1 MNRRMQIRWKLITI
15 IVLAALLAFL
25 LLIFKDR
32 SEPEYV
38 GEMVFTEEM
47 QILTNKSAELLKTDP
62 KEVRQEIG
70 EYTKEEDW
78 YEAFDQFLTYH
89 ELDQKICRETIGI
102 IGGEAVVHKPELARA
117 QVLTVEAKV
126 YSCASDEFEQ
136 LSYTNVIAYRM
147 EDTLLAIREKLP
159 DPVVFP
165 EAYLEEADENGIQFF
180 YRGCELYH
188 PCAQKQESEQIVT
201 LGFRGEELVSYEEDG
216 EIISGKTLQVT
227 EQAVTLEEQVEI
239 LFGEVCEGYYQ
250 KEEVRSSN
258 TDEIPIG
265 YAFTDYLIKDGK
277 ICAFLILPKEQMEYI
292 RVAIWQSDYRGL
304 YHKEIILQSSEELT
318 LSYMKNG
325 EKKEEPLPA
334 GKKLVLSQDADYL
347 KEGML
352 KVVNPTN
359 SGKTDLLSVHR
370 NQGVPSY
377 RGNFEIHKTEDG
389 LLLINELLLE
399 EYLYAVVPSEMP
411 STYPAESLKAQAVC
425 ARTYSYGYLE
435 HAGLP
440 ALGAHVDDSVNYQV
454 YNNIMEKKSS
464 TDAVRQ
470 TEGELLLQDGKPIT
484 AYYYSTSCGYGSD
497 DRIWKEE
504 GESAAPYL
512 RSVHIAQDKNQDINK
527 ESQEKLIQMDPLKEN
542 KEQTDA
548 AQIDELQEKNEQ
560 PVVNHQDNQQ
570 DNLQKNSE
578 QKIKETIDN
587 NQNDL
592 TQEEA
597 IREYLTTV
605 HEEDYEKD
613 EPWYRWSY
621 TVKDFDTNLLKKKLQ
636 ERGISFTDFKKV
648 KDMEII
654 RRAAGGSAEILVIT
668 TDQGE
673 IPVEGEYEIR
683 YVLNQGGGV
692 IRQDD
697 SPYALSTIL
706 PSAYFVMD
714 LQMGK
719 KGVTGFSL
727 SGGGFGHGVGMSQ
740 NAAKS
745 MAQSGKTYEE
755 ILAMFYR
762 DCQLAKKY

>member
-1 MNRRMQIRWKLITI
+1 MQIRWKLII
-15 IVLAALLAFL
+15 IFVLAALLAFL
-25 LLIFKDR
+25 LFFYKER

-38 GEMVFTEEM
+38 GEMVFTGDM
-47 QILTNKSAELLKTDP
+47 QILTDKSAELLKTDP
-62 KEVRQEIG
+62 EAVREEIG

-89 ELDQKICRETIGI
+89 ELDRQICKETIGI
-102 IGGEAVVHKPELARA
+102 IGGKDFVHKPELAKG
-117 QVLTVEAKV
+117 QVLTVDGTV
-126 YSCASDEFEQ
+126 YSYVSNGFDQ
-136 LSYTNVIAYRM
+136 LSYRNVVAYRM
-147 EDTLLAIREKLP
+147 GNTLLAIREKLP
-159 DPVVFP
+159 DPVVFS
-165 EAYLEEADENGIQFF
+165 EAYLEEADESGIQFF
-180 YRGCELYH
+180 YRGCGLYH
-188 PCAQKQESEQIVT
+188 PCAQKQGAEQIVT
-201 LGFRGEELVSYEEDG
+201 LAFQGEELVSYEEDG

-227 EQAVTLEEQVEI
+227 EQAVTLEEQGTI
-239 LFGEVCEGYYQ
+239 PFGEVCEGYYQ

-258 TDEIPIG
+258 MDEIPIG

-292 RVAIWQSDYRGL
+292 RVAIQQSDYRGL

-318 LSYMKNG
+318 LSYLENG

-334 GKKLVLSQDADYL
+334 GKKLVLSQDTDYL

-377 RGNFEIHKTEDG
+377 RGNFEIHKTEEG

-470 TEGELLLQDGKPIT
+470 TGGELLLQDGKPIT
-484 AYYYSTSCGYGSD
+484 AYYYSTSCGYGTD

-512 RSVHIAQDKNQDINK
+512 RSVHIAREDSQKNLEQKTNEDTDNRLND
-527 ESQEKLIQMDPLKEN
+527 LIQE
-542 KEQTDA
+542 
-548 AQIDELQEKNEQ
+548 
-560 PVVNHQDNQQ
+560 
-570 DNLQKNSE
+570 
-578 QKIKETIDN
+578 ETLRD
-587 NQNDL
+587 
-592 TQEEA
+592 
-597 IREYLTTV
+597 YLTAV
-605 HEEDYEKD
+605 HEEDYEKE

-621 TVKDFDTNLLKKKLQ
+621 TVKDIDIDLLKKKLQ

-648 KDMEII
+648 KDMEIT
-654 RRAAGGSAEILVIT
+654 RRAAGGSAGALVIT

-673 IPVEGEYEIR
+673 IPVEEEYEIR

-692 IRQDD
+692 IRQDG
-697 SPYALSTIL
+697 SAYELSTIL
-706 PSAYFVMD
+706 PSAYFVID
-714 LQMGK
+714 LQKGK
-719 KGVTGFSL
+719 KGITGFTL

-740 NAAKS
+740 NAAKA
-745 MAQSGKTYEE
+745 MAQSGKTYEQ
-755 ILAMFYR
+755 ILAMFYW

>member
-1 MNRRMQIRWKLITI
+1 MNRHMQIRWKLITI
-15 IVLAALLAFL
+15 LVLAALLAFL
-25 LLIFKDR
+25 LLFYKDR

-38 GEMVFTEEM
+38 GEMVFTGDM
-47 QILTNKSAELLKTDP
+47 QILTDKSAELLKTDP
-62 KEVRQEIG
+62 EEVRQEIG
-70 EYTKEEDW
+70 EYTKEEEW

-102 IGGEAVVHKPELARA
+102 IGGEAVVHKPELAKG
-117 QVLTVEAKV
+117 QVLTVDATV
-126 YSCASDEFEQ
+126 YSCVSEGIEQ
-136 LSYTNVIAYRM
+136 LSYTNVVAYRM
-147 EDTLLAIREKLP
+147 GNTLLAIREKLP
-159 DPVVFP
+159 DPVVFS
-165 EAYLEEADENGIQFF
+165 EAYLEEADESGIQFF

-188 PCAQKQESEQIVT
+188 PCTQKQGSEQIVT
-201 LGFRGEELVSYEEDG
+201 LTFKGSELVSYEEDG

-227 EQAVTLEEQVEI
+227 EQAVTLEEQGTI
-239 LFGEVCEGYYQ
+239 PFGERCEGYYQ

-292 RVAIWQSDYRGL
+292 RVAIQQSDYRGL
-304 YHKEIILQSSEELT
+304 YHKEVILQSSEELI
-318 LSYMKNG
+318 LSYLENG
-325 EKKEEPLPA
+325 ERKEEPLPA
-334 GKKLVLSQDADYL
+334 GEKLILSQDADYL
-347 KEGML
+347 KEGMV

-370 NQGVPSY
+370 NRGVPSY
-377 RGNFEIHKTEDG
+377 RGNFEIHKTEEG

-470 TEGELLLQDGKPIT
+470 TGGELLLQDGKPIT
-484 AYYYSTSCGYGSD
+484 AYYYSTSCGYGTD

-512 RSVHIAQDKNQDINK
+512 RSVHIAQ
-527 ESQEKLIQMDPLKEN
+527 QEN
-542 KEQTDA
+542 NEQTT
-548 AQIDELQEKNEQ
+548 ELQERSEQ
-560 PVVNHQDNQQ
+560 PVANQQDNQQ
-570 DNLQKNSE
+570 DNSQKNSE

-592 TQEEA
+592 TQEEVL
-597 IREYLTTV
+597 REYLTTV
-605 HEEDYEKD
+605 HEEDYEKE

-621 TVKDFDTNLLKKKLQ
+621 TVKDIDIDLLKKKLQ

-648 KDMEII
+648 KDMEIT
-654 RRAAGGSAEILVIT
+654 RRAAGGSAGALVIT

-683 YVLNQGGGV
+683 YVLNQGGKV
-692 IRQDD
+692 IRQDG
-697 SPYALSTIL
+697 SAYELSTIL
-706 PSAYFVMD
+706 PSAYFVID
-714 LQMGK
+714 LQKGK
-719 KGVTGFSL
+719 KGITGFTL

-740 NAAKS
+740 NAAKA
-745 MAQSGKTYEE
+745 MAQSGKTYEQ
-755 ILAMFYR
+755 ILAMFYW

>member
-15 IVLAALLAFL
+15 LVLAALLAFL

-38 GEMVFTEEM
+38 GEMVFTGEM
-47 QILTNKSAELLKTDP
+47 QILTDKSAELLQTDP
-62 KEVRQEIG
+62 EEVQQEIG

-89 ELDQKICRETIGI
+89 KLDQTICRETIGI
-102 IGGEAVVHKPELARA
+102 IGGETVVHKPEFAKG
-117 QVLTVEAKV
+117 QVLTVDGTV
-126 YSCASDEFEQ
+126 YSYVSDEFEQ
-136 LSYTNVIAYRM
+136 ISYTNVVAYRM
-147 EDTLLAIREKLP
+147 ENTLLAIREKLP
-159 DPVVFP
+159 DPVVFG
-165 EAYLEEADENGIQFF
+165 EAYLEEADESGIQFF

-188 PCAQKQESEQIVT
+188 PCGQKQGSEQIVT
-201 LGFRGEELVSYEEDG
+201 LSFRGEELVSYEENG

-227 EQAVTLEEQVEI
+227 EQAVTLEEQGEI
-239 LFGEVCEGYYQ
+239 SFGEVCEGYYQ

-292 RVAIWQSDYRGL
+292 RVAIQQSDYLGL

-318 LSYMKNG
+318 LSYLENG

-334 GKKLVLSQDADYL
+334 GKKLILSKDTGYL

-352 KVVNPTN
+352 KIVNPTN

-435 HAGLP
+435 HAGLQ

-470 TEGELLLQDGKPIT
+470 TAGELLLQDGKPIT
-484 AYYYSTSCGYGSD
+484 AYYYSTSCGFGTD

-512 RSVHIAQDKNQDINK
+512 RSVHIAQQENK
-527 ESQEKLIQMDPLKEN
+527 ESQKN
-542 KEQTDA
+542 NEQTDS
-548 AQIDELQEKNEQ
+548 LQEKSEQ
-560 PVVNHQDNQQ
+560 SVVNQQ
-570 DNLQKNSE
+570 DNLQESSE
-578 QKIKETIDN
+578 QKIKENIDN
-587 NQNDL
+587 NQNNL
-592 TQEEA
+592 TQEESL
-597 IREYLTTV
+597 REYLAAV
-605 HEEDYEKD
+605 HEEDYEKE

-621 TVKDFDTNLLKKKLQ
+621 TVKEFDSGLFKKKLQ

-648 KDMEII
+648 KDMEIG
-654 RRAAGGSAEILVIT
+654 RRAAGGSAETLMIY

-683 YVLNQGGGV
+683 YVLNQGGEV

-697 SPYALSTIL
+697 SAYALSTIL

-714 LQMGK
+714 LKKGK
-719 KGVTGFSL
+719 KGITGFTL

-740 NAAKS
+740 NAAKV

-755 ILAMFYR
+755 ILAMFYW

>member
-38 GEMVFTEEM
+38 GEMVFTGEM
-47 QILTNKSAELLKTDP
+47 QILTDKSAELLQTDP
-62 KEVRQEIG
+62 EEVRQEIG
-70 EYTKEEDW
+70 EYAKEEDW

-89 ELDQKICRETIGI
+89 KLDQTVCRETIGI
-102 IGGEAVVHKPELARA
+102 IGGEAVVHKPELVKG

-126 YSCASDEFEQ
+126 YSYVSDGFEQ
-136 LSYTNVIAYRM
+136 MSYTNVVAYRM

-159 DPVVFP
+159 DPVVFS
-165 EAYLEEADENGIQFF
+165 EAYLEEADESGIQFF

-188 PCAQKQESEQIVT
+188 PCAQKQGSEQIVT
-201 LGFRGEELVSYEEDG
+201 LGFRGEELVSYEENG

-227 EQAVTLEEQVEI
+227 EQAVTLEEQGEI
-239 LFGEVCEGYYQ
+239 PFGEVCEGYYQ

-292 RVAIWQSDYRGL
+292 RVAIQQSDYRGL

-318 LSYMKNG
+318 LLYLKNG

-334 GKKLVLSQDADYL
+334 GEKLVLSQDTDYL

-377 RGNFEIHKTEDG
+377 RGNFEIHKTEEG

-425 ARTYSYGYLE
+425 ARTYSYGYLD

-470 TEGELLLQDGKPIT
+470 TGGELLLQDGKPIT
-484 AYYYSTSCGYGSD
+484 AYYYSTSCGYGTD
-497 DRIWKEE
+497 DRIWKEQ
-504 GESAAPYL
+504 GDSAAPYL
-512 RSVHIAQDKNQDINK
+512 RSVHIAREDSQKNLEQKTNEDTDNK
-527 ESQEKLIQMDPLKEN
+527 LNDLIQE
-542 KEQTDA
+542 
-548 AQIDELQEKNEQ
+548 
-560 PVVNHQDNQQ
+560 
-570 DNLQKNSE
+570 
-578 QKIKETIDN
+578 ETLRD
-587 NQNDL
+587 
-592 TQEEA
+592 
-597 IREYLTTV
+597 YLTAV
-605 HEEDYEKD
+605 HEEDYEKE

-621 TVKDFDTNLLKKKLQ
+621 TVKDIDIDLLKKKLQ

-648 KDMEII
+648 KDMEIT
-654 RRAAGGSAEILVIT
+654 RRAAGGSAGALVIT

-673 IPVEGEYEIR
+673 IPVEEEYEIR

-692 IRQDD
+692 IRQDG
-697 SPYALSTIL
+697 SAYELSTIL
-706 PSAYFVMD
+706 PSAYFVID
-714 LQMGK
+714 LQKGK
-719 KGVTGFSL
+719 KGITGFTL

-740 NAAKS
+740 NAAKA

-762 DCQLAKKY
+762 NCQLAKKY

>member
-1 MNRRMQIRWKLITI
+1 MNRRMQIRWKLII
-15 IVLAALLAFL
+15 IFVLAALLAFL
-25 LLIFKDR
+25 LFFYKER

-38 GEMVFTEEM
+38 GEMVFTGDM
-47 QILTNKSAELLKTDP
+47 QILTDKSAELLKTDP
-62 KEVRQEIG
+62 EAVREEIG

-89 ELDQKICRETIGI
+89 ELDRQICKETIGI
-102 IGGEAVVHKPELARA
+102 IGGKDFVHKPELAKG
-117 QVLTVEAKV
+117 QVLTVDGTV
-126 YSCASDEFEQ
+126 YSYVSNGFDQ
-136 LSYTNVIAYRM
+136 LSYRNVVAYRM
-147 EDTLLAIREKLP
+147 ENTLLAIREKLS
-159 DPVVFP
+159 DPVVFR
-165 EAYLEEADENGIQFF
+165 EAYLEEADESGIQFF
-180 YRGCELYH
+180 YRGCGLYH
-188 PCAQKQESEQIVT
+188 PCAQKQGAEQIVT
-201 LGFRGEELVSYEEDG
+201 LAFQGEELVSYEEDG

-227 EQAVTLEEQVEI
+227 EQAVTLEEQGTI
-239 LFGEVCEGYYQ
+239 PFGEVCEGYYQ

-258 TDEIPIG
+258 MDEIPIG

-292 RVAIWQSDYRGL
+292 RVAIQQSDYRGL

-318 LSYMKNG
+318 LSYLENG

-334 GKKLVLSQDADYL
+334 GKKLVLSQDTDYL

-470 TEGELLLQDGKPIT
+470 TGGELLLQDGKPIT
-484 AYYYSTSCGYGSD
+484 AYYYSTSCGYGTD

-512 RSVHIAQDKNQDINK
+512 RSVHIAREDSQKNLEQKTNEDTDNK
-527 ESQEKLIQMDPLKEN
+527 LNDLIQE
-542 KEQTDA
+542 
-548 AQIDELQEKNEQ
+548 
-560 PVVNHQDNQQ
+560 
-570 DNLQKNSE
+570 
-578 QKIKETIDN
+578 ETLRD
-587 NQNDL
+587 
-592 TQEEA
+592 
-597 IREYLTTV
+597 YLTAV
-605 HEEDYEKD
+605 HEEDYEKE

-621 TVKDFDTNLLKKKLQ
+621 TVKDIDIDLLKKKLQ

-648 KDMEII
+648 KDMEIT
-654 RRAAGGSAEILVIT
+654 RRAAGGSAGALVIT

-673 IPVEGEYEIR
+673 IPVEEEYEIR

-692 IRQDD
+692 IRQDG
-697 SPYALSTIL
+697 SAYELSTIL
-706 PSAYFVMD
+706 PSAYFVID
-714 LQMGK
+714 LQKGK
-719 KGVTGFSL
+719 KGITGFTL

-740 NAAKS
+740 NAAKA

-762 DCQLAKKY
+762 NCQLAKKY

>member
-1 MNRRMQIRWKLITI
+1 MQIRWKLII
-15 IVLAALLAFL
+15 IFVLAALLAFL
-25 LLIFKDR
+25 LFFYKER

-38 GEMVFTEEM
+38 GEMVFTGDM
-47 QILTNKSAELLKTDP
+47 QILTDKSAELLKTDL
-62 KEVRQEIG
+62 EAVREEIG

-89 ELDQKICRETIGI
+89 ELDRQICKETIGI
-102 IGGEAVVHKPELARA
+102 IGGKDFVHKPELAKG
-117 QVLTVEAKV
+117 QVLTVDGTV
-126 YSCASDEFEQ
+126 YSYVSNGFDQ
-136 LSYTNVIAYRM
+136 LSYRNVVAYRM
-147 EDTLLAIREKLP
+147 ENTLLAIREKLS
-159 DPVVFP
+159 DPVVFR
-165 EAYLEEADENGIQFF
+165 EAYLEEADESGIQFF
-180 YRGCELYH
+180 YRGCGLYH
-188 PCAQKQESEQIVT
+188 PCAQKQGAEQIVT
-201 LGFRGEELVSYEEDG
+201 LAFQGEELVSYEEDG

-227 EQAVTLEEQVEI
+227 EQAVTLEEQGTI
-239 LFGEVCEGYYQ
+239 PFGEVCEGYYQ

-258 TDEIPIG
+258 MDEIPIG

-292 RVAIWQSDYRGL
+292 RVAIQQSDYRGL

-318 LSYMKNG
+318 LSYLENG
-325 EKKEEPLPA
+325 EKKEEPLLA
-334 GKKLVLSQDADYL
+334 GKKLVLSQDTDYL

-377 RGNFEIHKTEDG
+377 RGNFEIHKTEEG

-425 ARTYSYGYLE
+425 ARTYSYGYLD

-470 TEGELLLQDGKPIT
+470 TGGELLLQDGKPIT
-484 AYYYSTSCGYGSD
+484 AYYYSTSCGYGTD
-497 DRIWKEE
+497 DRIWKEQ
-504 GESAAPYL
+504 GDSAAPYL
-512 RSVHIAQDKNQDINK
+512 RSVHIAREDSQKNLEQKTNEDTDNK
-527 ESQEKLIQMDPLKEN
+527 LNDLIQE
-542 KEQTDA
+542 
-548 AQIDELQEKNEQ
+548 
-560 PVVNHQDNQQ
+560 
-570 DNLQKNSE
+570 
-578 QKIKETIDN
+578 ETLRD
-587 NQNDL
+587 
-592 TQEEA
+592 
-597 IREYLTTV
+597 YLTAV
-605 HEEDYEKD
+605 HEEDYEKE

-621 TVKDFDTNLLKKKLQ
+621 TVKDIDIDLLKKKLQ

-648 KDMEII
+648 KDMEIT
-654 RRAAGGSAEILVIT
+654 RRAAGGSAGALVIT

-673 IPVEGEYEIR
+673 IPVEEEYEIR

-692 IRQDD
+692 IRQDG
-697 SPYALSTIL
+697 SAYELSTIL
-706 PSAYFVMD
+706 PSAYFVID
-714 LQMGK
+714 LQKGK
-719 KGVTGFSL
+719 KGITGFTL

-740 NAAKS
+740 NAAKA

-762 DCQLAKKY
+762 NCQLAKKY

>member
-1 MNRRMQIRWKLITI
+1 MNRRMQIRWKLII
-15 IVLAALLAFL
+15 ILVLAALLAFL
-25 LLIFKDR
+25 LFFYKDR

-38 GEMVFTEEM
+38 GEMVFTGEM
-47 QILTNKSAELLKTDP
+47 QILIDKSAELLKTDP
-62 KEVRQEIG
+62 EEVRQEIG

-89 ELDQKICRETIGI
+89 ELDRQICKETIGI
-102 IGGEAVVHKPELARA
+102 IGGKDFVHKPELAKG
-117 QVLTVEAKV
+117 QILTAGAEV
-126 YSCASDEFEQ
+126 YSYVSDGFEQ
-136 LSYTNVIAYRM
+136 LSYTNVVAYRI
-147 EDTLLAIREKLP
+147 ENTLLAIREKMT
-159 DPVVFP
+159 DPVVFS
-165 EAYLEEADENGIQFF
+165 EAYLEEADERGIRFF

-188 PCAQKQESEQIVT
+188 PCGQKQGSEQIVT
-201 LGFRGEELVSYEEDG
+201 LGLRGGELISYEEDG

-227 EQAVTLEEQVEI
+227 EHAVTLEEQGEI
-239 LFGEVCEGYYQ
+239 PFGEVCEGYYQ

-258 TDEIPIG
+258 KDEIPIG

-277 ICAFLILPKEQMEYI
+277 ICAFLILPKERMEYI
-292 RVAIWQSDYRGL
+292 RVAIQQSDYRGL
-304 YHKEIILQSSEELT
+304 YHKEVVLQSSEELM
-318 LSYMKNG
+318 LSYLVNG
-325 EKKEEPLPA
+325 ERKEEPLSA
-334 GKKLVLSQDADYL
+334 GKKLVLTQDTDYL

-359 SGKTDLLSVHR
+359 SGRTDLLSVHR
-370 NQGVPSY
+370 NQGIPSY
-377 RGNFEIHKTEDG
+377 RGNFEIHKTEEG

-411 STYPAESLKAQAVC
+411 STYPSESLKAQAVC

-470 TEGELLLQDGKPIT
+470 TEGEMLLQDGKPIT
-484 AYYYSTSCGYGSD
+484 AYYYSTSCGYGTD

-504 GESAAPYL
+504 GEGAAPYL
-512 RSVHIAQDKNQDINK
+512 RSVHIAQDENN
-527 ESQEKLIQMDPLKEN
+527 ESQEIS
-542 KEQTDA
+542 EQTDTT
-548 AQIDELQEKNEQ
+548 QTDELQK
-560 PVVNHQDNQQ
+560 
-570 DNLQKNSE
+570 KSE
-578 QKIKETIDN
+578 Q
-587 NQNDL
+587 
-592 TQEEA
+592 EEVL
-597 IREYLTTV
+597 REYLTTV
-605 HEEDYEKD
+605 HEEDYEKE

-621 TVKDFDTNLLKKKLQ
+621 TVQDLDIDLLKKKLQ

-654 RRAAGGSAEILVIT
+654 RRAAGGSARTLVIS

-673 IPVEGEYEIR
+673 LQVEGEYEIR
-683 YVLNQGGGV
+683 YVLNQEGEV

-697 SPYALSTIL
+697 SAYTLSTIL

-714 LQMGK
+714 LQKGK
-719 KGVTGFSL
+719 KGITGYTL

-740 NAAKS
+740 NAAKA
-745 MAQSGKTYEE
+745 MAQSGRTYEE
-755 ILAMFYR
+755 ILAMFYWN
-762 DCQLAKKY
+762 CQLAKKY

>member
-25 LLIFKDR
+25 LLFYKDR
-32 SEPEYV
+32 PKPEYV
-38 GEMVFTEEM
+38 GEMVFTGEM
-47 QILTNKSAELLKTDP
+47 QILTDKSAELLKTDP
-62 KEVRQEIG
+62 EEVRQEIG

-102 IGGEAVVHKPELARA
+102 IGGEAVVHKPELTKG
-117 QVLTVEAKV
+117 QVLAVDGEV
-126 YSCASDEFEQ
+126 YSCVSEEFEQ
-136 LSYTNVIAYRM
+136 ISYTNVVAYRI
-147 EDTLLAIREKLP
+147 ENTLLAIREKLT

-165 EAYLEEADENGIQFF
+165 KAYLEEADESGIRFF
-180 YRGCELYH
+180 YRGCELHH
-188 PCAQKQESEQIVT
+188 PCAQKQGSEQIVT
-201 LGFRGEELVSYEEDG
+201 LGLMGEELVSYEEDG
-216 EIISGKTLQVT
+216 EIISGKTLRVT
-227 EQAVTLEEQVEI
+227 EQAVTLEEKGEI
-239 LFGEVCEGYYQ
+239 PFGEECEGYYQ

-265 YAFTDYLIKDGK
+265 YAFTDYLIKDGR
-277 ICAFLILPKEQMEYI
+277 ICAFLILPKERMEYI
-292 RVAIWQSDYRGL
+292 RVAVQQSDYRGL

-318 LSYMKNG
+318 LSYLENG
-325 EKKEEPLPA
+325 EGKEEPLPA
-334 GKKLVLSQDADYL
+334 GKKFVLLQDAGYL
-347 KEGML
+347 KEGTL
-352 KVVNPTN
+352 KVVNSTN
-359 SGKTDLLSVHR
+359 SGKIDLLSVHR
-370 NQGVPSY
+370 SQGVPSY
-377 RGNFEIHKTEDG
+377 RGNFEIHKTEEG

-440 ALGAHVDDSVNYQV
+440 ELGAHVDDSVNYQV

-470 TEGELLLQDGKPIT
+470 TEGQLLLQDGEPIT

-497 DRIWKEE
+497 DRIWKKE

-512 RSVHIAQDKNQDINK
+512 KSVHIAQ
-527 ESQEKLIQMDPLKEN
+527 KEN
-542 KEQTDA
+542 NNSQNSLD
-548 AQIDELQEKNEQ
+548 
-560 PVVNHQDNQQ
+560 
-570 DNLQKNSE
+570 QKNIE
-578 QKIKETIDN
+578 DTDN
-587 NQNDL
+587 NLSDL

-597 IREYLTTV
+597 LREYLTTV
-605 HEEDYEKD
+605 HEEDYEKE
-613 EPWYRWSY
+613 EPWYRWRY
-621 TVKDFDTNLLKKKLQ
+621 TVKEFNVDLLKKKLQ
-636 ERGISFTDFKKV
+636 ERGISFIDFKIV
-648 KDMEII
+648 KDMEIT
-654 RRAAGGSAEILVIT
+654 RRAEGGSAELLVIT

-683 YVLNQGGGV
+683 YVLNLGGEV
-692 IRQDD
+692 IRQDE
-697 SPYALSTIL
+697 SAYALSTIL

-714 LQMGK
+714 LQKGK
-719 KGVTGFSL
+719 KGITGFVL

-740 NAAKS
+740 NAAKA

-755 ILAMFYR
+755 ILAMFYWNCR
-762 DCQLAKKY
+762 LAKKY

>member
-1 MNRRMQIRWKLITI
+1 MNRHMQIRWKLITI

-25 LLIFKDR
+25 LFFYKDR

-38 GEMVFTEEM
+38 GEMVFTGEM
-47 QILTNKSAELLKTDP
+47 QILTDKSAELLQTDP
-62 KEVRQEIG
+62 EEVRQEIG

-102 IGGEAVVHKPELARA
+102 IGGEAVVHKPELAKG

-126 YSCASDEFEQ
+126 YSCVSDEFEQ

-147 EDTLLAIREKLP
+147 ENTLLAIREKLS
-159 DPVVFP
+159 DPVVFS

-188 PCAQKQESEQIVT
+188 PCTQKQGSEQIVT
-201 LGFRGEELVSYEEDG
+201 LGFRGEKLVSYEEDG

-227 EQAVTLEEQVEI
+227 EQAVTLEEQGTI
-239 LFGEVCEGYYQ
+239 PFGEVCEGYYQ

-292 RVAIWQSDYRGL
+292 RVAVQQSDYRGL
-304 YHKEIILQSSEELT
+304 YHKEIILQSSEELM
-318 LSYMKNG
+318 LSYLENG
-325 EKKEEPLPA
+325 EKKEEALPA

-347 KEGML
+347 KEGMV

-359 SGKTDLLSVHR
+359 SGKTDLLSVRR

-484 AYYYSTSCGYGSD
+484 AYYYSTSCGYGTD
-497 DRIWKEE
+497 DRIWKKE
-504 GESAAPYL
+504 GESMAPYL
-512 RSVHIAQDKNQDINK
+512 RSVHIAQD
-527 ESQEKLIQMDPLKEN
+527 EN
-542 KEQTDA
+542 N
-548 AQIDELQEKNEQ
+548 ELQEKSEQ
-560 PVVNHQDNQQ
+560 PVANQQ
-570 DNLQKNSE
+570 DNSQKNSE

-592 TQEEA
+592 TQEEVL
-597 IREYLTTV
+597 REYLTTA
-605 HEEDYEKD
+605 HEEDYEKE

-621 TVKDFDTNLLKKKLQ
+621 TVKELDVDLLKKKLQ
-636 ERGISFTDFKKV
+636 ERGISFNDFKKV
-648 KDMEII
+648 KDMEIT
-654 RRAAGGSAEILVIT
+654 RRAAGGSAGILVIT

-683 YVLNQGGGV
+683 YVLNQGGEV

-697 SPYALSTIL
+697 STYALSTIL

-714 LQMGK
+714 LQKGK
-719 KGVTGFSL
+719 KGISGFTL

-740 NAAKS
+740 NAAKA
-745 MAQSGKTYEE
+745 MAQSGRTYEE
-755 ILAMFYR
+755 ILDMFYWN
-762 DCQLAKKY
+762 CQLAKKY

>member
-1 MNRRMQIRWKLITI
+1 MNRRMQIRWKLII
-15 IVLAALLAFL
+15 IFVLAALLAFL
-25 LLIFKDR
+25 LFFYKER

-38 GEMVFTEEM
+38 GEMVFTGDM
-47 QILTNKSAELLKTDP
+47 QILTDKSAELLKTDP
-62 KEVRQEIG
+62 EAVREEIG

-89 ELDQKICRETIGI
+89 ELDRQICKETIGI
-102 IGGEAVVHKPELARA
+102 IGGKDFVHKPDLAKG
-117 QVLTVEAKV
+117 QVLTVDGTV
-126 YSCASDEFEQ
+126 YSYVSNGFDQ
-136 LSYTNVIAYRM
+136 LSYRNVVAYRM
-147 EDTLLAIREKLP
+147 ENTLLAIREKLS
-159 DPVVFP
+159 DPVVFR
-165 EAYLEEADENGIQFF
+165 EAYLEEADESGIQFF
-180 YRGCELYH
+180 YRGCGLYH
-188 PCAQKQESEQIVT
+188 PCAQKQGAEQIVT
-201 LGFRGEELVSYEEDG
+201 LAFQGEELVSYEEDG

-227 EQAVTLEEQVEI
+227 EQAVTLEEQGTI
-239 LFGEVCEGYYQ
+239 PFGEVCEGYYQ

-258 TDEIPIG
+258 MDEIPIG

-292 RVAIWQSDYRGL
+292 RVAIQQSDYRGL

-318 LSYMKNG
+318 LSYLENG

-334 GKKLVLSQDADYL
+334 GKKLVLSQDTDYL

-377 RGNFEIHKTEDG
+377 RGNFEIHKTEEG

-425 ARTYSYGYLE
+425 ARTYSYGYLD

-470 TEGELLLQDGKPIT
+470 TGGELLLQDGKPIT
-484 AYYYSTSCGYGSD
+484 AYYYSTSCGYGTD
-497 DRIWKEE
+497 DRIWKEQ
-504 GESAAPYL
+504 GDSAAPYL
-512 RSVHIAQDKNQDINK
+512 RSVHIAREDSQKNLEQKTNEDTDNK
-527 ESQEKLIQMDPLKEN
+527 LNDLIQE
-542 KEQTDA
+542 
-548 AQIDELQEKNEQ
+548 
-560 PVVNHQDNQQ
+560 
-570 DNLQKNSE
+570 
-578 QKIKETIDN
+578 ETLRD
-587 NQNDL
+587 
-592 TQEEA
+592 
-597 IREYLTTV
+597 YLTAV
-605 HEEDYEKD
+605 HEEDYEKE

-621 TVKDFDTNLLKKKLQ
+621 TVKDIDIDLLKKKLQ

-648 KDMEII
+648 KDMEIT
-654 RRAAGGSAEILVIT
+654 RRAAGGSAGALVIT

-673 IPVEGEYEIR
+673 IPVEEEYEIR

-692 IRQDD
+692 IRQDG
-697 SPYALSTIL
+697 SAYELSTIL
-706 PSAYFVMD
+706 PSAYFVID
-714 LQMGK
+714 LQKGK
-719 KGVTGFSL
+719 KGITGFTL

-740 NAAKS
+740 NAAKA

-762 DCQLAKKY
+762 NCQLAKKY

>member
-1 MNRRMQIRWKLITI
+1 MQIRWKLII
-15 IVLAALLAFL
+15 IFVLAALLAFL
-25 LLIFKDR
+25 LFFYKER

-38 GEMVFTEEM
+38 GEMVFTGDM
-47 QILTNKSAELLKTDP
+47 QILTDKSAELLKTDP
-62 KEVRQEIG
+62 EAVREEIG

-89 ELDQKICRETIGI
+89 ELDRQICKETIGI
-102 IGGEAVVHKPELARA
+102 IGGKDFVHKPELAKG
-117 QVLTVEAKV
+117 QVLTVDGTV
-126 YSCASDEFEQ
+126 YSYVSNGFDQ
-136 LSYTNVIAYRM
+136 LSYRNVVAYRM
-147 EDTLLAIREKLP
+147 ENTLLAIREKLS
-159 DPVVFP
+159 DPVVFR
-165 EAYLEEADENGIQFF
+165 EAYLEEADESGIQFF
-180 YRGCELYH
+180 YRGCGLYH
-188 PCAQKQESEQIVT
+188 PCAQKQGAEQIVT
-201 LGFRGEELVSYEEDG
+201 LAFQGEELVSYEEDG

-227 EQAVTLEEQVEI
+227 EQAVTLEEQGTI
-239 LFGEVCEGYYQ
+239 PFGEVCEGYYQ

-258 TDEIPIG
+258 MDEIPIG

-292 RVAIWQSDYRGL
+292 RVAIQQSDYRGL

-318 LSYMKNG
+318 LSYLENG

-334 GKKLVLSQDADYL
+334 GKKLVLSQDTDYL

-377 RGNFEIHKTEDG
+377 RGNFEIHKTEEG

-470 TEGELLLQDGKPIT
+470 TGGELLLQDGKPIT
-484 AYYYSTSCGYGSD
+484 AYYYSTSCGYGTD
-497 DRIWKEE
+497 DRIWKEQ
-504 GESAAPYL
+504 GDSAAPYL
-512 RSVHIAQDKNQDINK
+512 RSVHIAREDSQKNLEQKTNEDTDNK
-527 ESQEKLIQMDPLKEN
+527 LNDLIQE
-542 KEQTDA
+542 
-548 AQIDELQEKNEQ
+548 
-560 PVVNHQDNQQ
+560 
-570 DNLQKNSE
+570 
-578 QKIKETIDN
+578 ETLRD
-587 NQNDL
+587 
-592 TQEEA
+592 
-597 IREYLTTV
+597 YLTAV
-605 HEEDYEKD
+605 HEEDYEKE

-621 TVKDFDTNLLKKKLQ
+621 TVKDIDIDLLKKKLQ

-648 KDMEII
+648 KDMEIT
-654 RRAAGGSAEILVIT
+654 RRAAGGSAGALVIT

-673 IPVEGEYEIR
+673 IPVEEEYEIR

-692 IRQDD
+692 IRQDG
-697 SPYALSTIL
+697 SAYELSTIL
-706 PSAYFVMD
+706 PSAYFVID
-714 LQMGK
+714 LQKGK
-719 KGVTGFSL
+719 KGITGFTL

-740 NAAKS
+740 NAAKA

-762 DCQLAKKY
+762 NCQLAKKY

>member
-1 MNRRMQIRWKLITI
+1 MQIRWKLII
-15 IVLAALLAFL
+15 IFVLAALLAFL
-25 LLIFKDR
+25 LFFYKER

-38 GEMVFTEEM
+38 GEMVFTGDM
-47 QILTNKSAELLKTDP
+47 QILTDKSAELLKTDP
-62 KEVRQEIG
+62 EAVREEIG

-89 ELDQKICRETIGI
+89 ELDRQICKETIGI
-102 IGGEAVVHKPELARA
+102 IGGKDFVHKPELAKG
-117 QVLTVEAKV
+117 QVLTVDGTV
-126 YSCASDEFEQ
+126 YSYVSNGFDQ
-136 LSYTNVIAYRM
+136 LSYRNVVAYRM
-147 EDTLLAIREKLP
+147 ENTLLAIREKLP
-159 DPVVFP
+159 DPVVFS
-165 EAYLEEADENGIQFF
+165 EAYLEEADESGIQFF

-188 PCAQKQESEQIVT
+188 PCTQKQGSEQIVT
-201 LGFRGEELVSYEEDG
+201 LAFKGSELVSYEEDG

-227 EQAVTLEEQVEI
+227 EQAVTLEEQGTI
-239 LFGEVCEGYYQ
+239 PFGERCEGYYQ

-292 RVAIWQSDYRGL
+292 RVAIQQSDYRGL
-304 YHKEIILQSSEELT
+304 YHKEVILQSSEELI
-318 LSYMKNG
+318 LSYLENG
-325 EKKEEPLPA
+325 ERKEEPLPA
-334 GKKLVLSQDADYL
+334 GEKLILSQDADYL
-347 KEGML
+347 KEGMV

-377 RGNFEIHKTEDG
+377 RGNFEIHKTEEG

-470 TEGELLLQDGKPIT
+470 TGGELLLQDGKPIT
-484 AYYYSTSCGYGSD
+484 AYYYSTSCGYGTD
-497 DRIWKEE
+497 DRIWKEQ
-504 GESAAPYL
+504 GDSAAPYL
-512 RSVHIAQDKNQDINK
+512 RSVHIAREDSQKNLEQKTNEDTDNK
-527 ESQEKLIQMDPLKEN
+527 LNDLIQE
-542 KEQTDA
+542 
-548 AQIDELQEKNEQ
+548 
-560 PVVNHQDNQQ
+560 
-570 DNLQKNSE
+570 
-578 QKIKETIDN
+578 ETLRD
-587 NQNDL
+587 
-592 TQEEA
+592 
-597 IREYLTTV
+597 YLTAV
-605 HEEDYEKD
+605 HEEDYEKE

-621 TVKDFDTNLLKKKLQ
+621 TVKDIDIDLLKKKLQ

-648 KDMEII
+648 KDMEIT
-654 RRAAGGSAEILVIT
+654 RRAAGGSAGALVIT

-673 IPVEGEYEIR
+673 IPVEEEYEIR

-692 IRQDD
+692 IRQDG
-697 SPYALSTIL
+697 SAYELSTIL
-706 PSAYFVMD
+706 PSAYFVID
-714 LQMGK
+714 LQKGK
-719 KGVTGFSL
+719 KGITGFTL

-740 NAAKS
+740 NAAKA

-762 DCQLAKKY
+762 NCQLAKKY

>member
-1 MNRRMQIRWKLITI
+1 MNRCMQIRWKLII
-15 IVLAALLAFL
+15 ILVLAALLAFL
-25 LLIFKDR
+25 LFFYKDR

-38 GEMVFTEEM
+38 GEMVFTGEM
-47 QILTNKSAELLKTDP
+47 QILTDKSAELLKTDP
-62 KEVRQEIG
+62 EEVRQEIG

-89 ELDQKICRETIGI
+89 ELDRQICKETIGI
-102 IGGEAVVHKPELARA
+102 IGGKDFVHKPELAKG
-117 QVLTVEAKV
+117 QILTAGAEV
-126 YSCASDEFEQ
+126 YSYVSDGFEQ
-136 LSYTNVIAYRM
+136 LSYTNVVAYRI
-147 EDTLLAIREKLP
+147 ENTLLAIREKMT
-159 DPVVFP
+159 DPVVFS
-165 EAYLEEADENGIQFF
+165 EAYLEEVDESGIRFF

-188 PCAQKQESEQIVT
+188 PCGQKQGSEQIVT
-201 LGFRGEELVSYEEDG
+201 LGLRGGELISYEEDG

-227 EQAVTLEEQVEI
+227 EHAVTLEEQGEI
-239 LFGEVCEGYYQ
+239 PFGEVCEGYYQ

-258 TDEIPIG
+258 KDEIPIG

-277 ICAFLILPKEQMEYI
+277 ICAFLILPKERMEYI
-292 RVAIWQSDYRGL
+292 RVAIQQSDYQGL
-304 YHKEIILQSSEELT
+304 YHKEVILQSSEELM
-318 LSYMKNG
+318 LSYLENG
-325 EKKEEPLPA
+325 ERKEEPLSA
-334 GKKLVLSQDADYL
+334 GKKLVLTQDTDYL

-359 SGKTDLLSVHR
+359 SGRTDLLSVHR

-377 RGNFEIHKTEDG
+377 RGNFEIHKTEEG

-411 STYPAESLKAQAVC
+411 STYPSESLKAQAVC

-484 AYYYSTSCGYGSD
+484 AYYYSTSCGYGTD

-504 GESAAPYL
+504 GEGAAPYL
-512 RSVHIAQDKNQDINK
+512 RSVHIAQDENN
-527 ESQEKLIQMDPLKEN
+527 ESQEIS
-542 KEQTDA
+542 EQTDTT
-548 AQIDELQEKNEQ
+548 QTDELQK
-560 PVVNHQDNQQ
+560 
-570 DNLQKNSE
+570 KSE
-578 QKIKETIDN
+578 Q
-587 NQNDL
+587 
-592 TQEEA
+592 EEVL
-597 IREYLTTV
+597 REYLTTV
-605 HEEDYEKD
+605 HEEDYEKE

-621 TVKDFDTNLLKKKLQ
+621 TVQDLDIDLLKKKLQ
-636 ERGISFTDFKKV
+636 ERGISFTDFKKI

-654 RRAAGGSAEILVIT
+654 RRAAGGSARTLVIS

-673 IPVEGEYEIR
+673 LQVEGEYEIR
-683 YVLNQGGGV
+683 YVLNQEGEV

-697 SPYALSTIL
+697 SAYTLSTIL

-714 LQMGK
+714 LQKGK
-719 KGVTGFSL
+719 KGITGYTL

-740 NAAKS
+740 NAAKA
-745 MAQSGKTYEE
+745 MAQSGRTYEE
-755 ILAMFYR
+755 ILAMFYWN
-762 DCQLAKKY
+762 CQLAKKY

>member
-38 GEMVFTEEM
+38 GEMVFTGEM
-47 QILTNKSAELLKTDP
+47 QILTDKSAELLQTDP
-62 KEVRQEIG
+62 EEVRQEIG
-70 EYTKEEDW
+70 EYAKEEDW

-89 ELDQKICRETIGI
+89 KLDQTVCRETIGI
-102 IGGEAVVHKPELARA
+102 IGGEAVVHKPELVKG

-126 YSCASDEFEQ
+126 YSYVSDGFEQ
-136 LSYTNVIAYRM
+136 MSYTNVVAYRM

-159 DPVVFP
+159 DPVVFS
-165 EAYLEEADENGIQFF
+165 EAYLEEADDSGIQFF

-188 PCAQKQESEQIVT
+188 PCAQKQGSEQIVT
-201 LGFRGEELVSYEEDG
+201 LGFRGEELVSYEENG

-227 EQAVTLEEQVEI
+227 EQAVTLEEQGEI
-239 LFGEVCEGYYQ
+239 PFGEVCEGYYQ

-292 RVAIWQSDYRGL
+292 RVAIQQSDYRGL

-318 LSYMKNG
+318 LLYLKNG

-334 GKKLVLSQDADYL
+334 GEKLVLSQDTDYL

-484 AYYYSTSCGYGSD
+484 AYYYSTSCGYGTD

-512 RSVHIAQDKNQDINK
+512 RSVHIAQD
-527 ESQEKLIQMDPLKEN
+527 EN
-542 KEQTDA
+542 KELQEINEQTT
-548 AQIDELQEKNEQ
+548 ELQEKSEQ
-560 PVVNHQDNQQ
+560 PVVNQQ
-570 DNLQKNSE
+570 DNLQESSE
-578 QKIKETIDN
+578 QKIKENIDN
-587 NQNDL
+587 NQNNL
-592 TQEEA
+592 TQEESL
-597 IREYLTTV
+597 REYLTTV
-605 HEEDYEKD
+605 HEEDYEKE
-613 EPWYRWSY
+613 EPWYRWTY
-621 TVKDFDTNLLKKKLQ
+621 TVKELDVDLLKKKLQ
-636 ERGISFTDFKKV
+636 ERGISFADFKKV
-648 KDMEII
+648 KDIEI
-654 RRAAGGSAEILVIT
+654 RKRAAGGSARLLVIT

-683 YVLNQGGGV
+683 YVLNQGGEV

-697 SPYALSTIL
+697 SAYALFTIL
-706 PSAYFVMD
+706 PSAYFVID
-714 LQMGK
+714 LQKGK
-719 KGVTGFSL
+719 KGITGFML
-727 SGGGFGHGVGMSQ
+727 WGGGFGHGVGMSQ
-740 NAAKS
+740 NAARA
-745 MAQSGKTYEE
+745 MAQSGRTYEE
-755 ILAMFYR
+755 ILAMFYW

>member
-1 MNRRMQIRWKLITI
+1 MQIRWKLII
-15 IVLAALLAFL
+15 IFVLAALLAFL
-25 LLIFKDR
+25 LFFYKER

-38 GEMVFTEEM
+38 GEMVFTGDM
-47 QILTNKSAELLKTDP
+47 QILTDKSAELLKTDP
-62 KEVRQEIG
+62 EAVREEIG

-89 ELDQKICRETIGI
+89 ELDRQICKETIGI
-102 IGGEAVVHKPELARA
+102 IGGKDFVHKPELAKG
-117 QVLTVEAKV
+117 QVLIVDGTV
-126 YSCASDEFEQ
+126 YSYVSNGFDQ
-136 LSYTNVIAYRM
+136 LSYRNVVAYRM
-147 EDTLLAIREKLP
+147 ENTLLAIREKLS
-159 DPVVFP
+159 DPVVFR
-165 EAYLEEADENGIQFF
+165 EAYLEEADESGIQFF
-180 YRGCELYH
+180 YRGCGLYH
-188 PCAQKQESEQIVT
+188 PCAQKQGAEQIVT
-201 LGFRGEELVSYEEDG
+201 LAFQGEELVSYEEDG

-227 EQAVTLEEQVEI
+227 EQAVTLEEQGAI
-239 LFGEVCEGYYQ
+239 PFGEVCEGYYQ

-258 TDEIPIG
+258 MDEIPIG

-292 RVAIWQSDYRGL
+292 RVAIQQSDYRGL
-304 YHKEIILQSSEELT
+304 YHKEIILQSSEELA
-318 LSYMKNG
+318 LSYLENG

-334 GKKLVLSQDADYL
+334 GKKLVLPQDTDYL

-377 RGNFEIHKTEDG
+377 RGNFEIHKTEEG

-470 TEGELLLQDGKPIT
+470 TGGELLLQDGKPIT
-484 AYYYSTSCGYGSD
+484 AYYYSTSCGYGTD

-512 RSVHIAQDKNQDINK
+512 RSVHIAREDSQKNLEQKTNEDTDNK
-527 ESQEKLIQMDPLKEN
+527 LNDLIQE
-542 KEQTDA
+542 
-548 AQIDELQEKNEQ
+548 
-560 PVVNHQDNQQ
+560 
-570 DNLQKNSE
+570 
-578 QKIKETIDN
+578 ETLRD
-587 NQNDL
+587 
-592 TQEEA
+592 
-597 IREYLTTV
+597 YLTAV
-605 HEEDYEKD
+605 HEEDYEKE

-621 TVKDFDTNLLKKKLQ
+621 TVKDIDIDLLKKKLQ

-648 KDMEII
+648 KDMEIT
-654 RRAAGGSAEILVIT
+654 RRAAGGSAGALVIT

-673 IPVEGEYEIR
+673 IPVEEEYEIR

-692 IRQDD
+692 IRQDG
-697 SPYALSTIL
+697 SAYELSTIL
-706 PSAYFVMD
+706 PSAYFVID
-714 LQMGK
+714 LQKGK
-719 KGVTGFSL
+719 KGITGFTL

-740 NAAKS
+740 NAAKA

-762 DCQLAKKY
+762 NCQLAKKY

>member
-1 MNRRMQIRWKLITI
+1 MNRRMQIRWKLII
-15 IVLAALLAFL
+15 IFVLAALLAFL
-25 LLIFKDR
+25 LFFYKER

-38 GEMVFTEEM
+38 GEMVFTGNM
-47 QILTNKSAELLKTDP
+47 QILTDKSAELLKTDP
-62 KEVRQEIG
+62 EAVREEIG

-89 ELDQKICRETIGI
+89 ELDRQICKETIGI
-102 IGGEAVVHKPELARA
+102 IGGKDFVHKPELAKG
-117 QVLTVEAKV
+117 QVLTVDGTV
-126 YSCASDEFEQ
+126 YSYVSNGFDQ
-136 LSYTNVIAYRM
+136 LSYRNVVAYRM
-147 EDTLLAIREKLP
+147 ENTLLAIREKLS
-159 DPVVFP
+159 DPVVFR
-165 EAYLEEADENGIQFF
+165 EAYLEEADESGIQFF
-180 YRGCELYH
+180 YRGCGLYH
-188 PCAQKQESEQIVT
+188 PCAQKQGAEQIVT
-201 LGFRGEELVSYEEDG
+201 LAFQGEELVSYEEDG

-227 EQAVTLEEQVEI
+227 EQAVTLEEQGTI
-239 LFGEVCEGYYQ
+239 PFGEVCEGYYQ

-258 TDEIPIG
+258 MDEIPIG

-292 RVAIWQSDYRGL
+292 RVAIQQSDYRGL

-318 LSYMKNG
+318 LSYLENG

-334 GKKLVLSQDADYL
+334 GKKLVLSQDTDYL

-377 RGNFEIHKTEDG
+377 RGNFEIHKTEEG

-425 ARTYSYGYLE
+425 ARTYSYGYLD

-470 TEGELLLQDGKPIT
+470 TGGELLLQDGKPIT
-484 AYYYSTSCGYGSD
+484 AYYYSTSCGYGTD
-497 DRIWKEE
+497 DRIWKEQ
-504 GESAAPYL
+504 GDSVAPYL
-512 RSVHIAQDKNQDINK
+512 RSVHIAREDSQKNLEQKTNEDTDNK
-527 ESQEKLIQMDPLKEN
+527 LNDLIQE
-542 KEQTDA
+542 
-548 AQIDELQEKNEQ
+548 
-560 PVVNHQDNQQ
+560 
-570 DNLQKNSE
+570 
-578 QKIKETIDN
+578 ETLRD
-587 NQNDL
+587 
-592 TQEEA
+592 
-597 IREYLTTV
+597 YLTAV
-605 HEEDYEKD
+605 HEEDYEKE

-621 TVKDFDTNLLKKKLQ
+621 TVKDIDIDLLKKKLQ

-648 KDMEII
+648 KDMEIT
-654 RRAAGGSAEILVIT
+654 RRAAGGSAGALVIT

-673 IPVEGEYEIR
+673 IPVEEEYEIR

-692 IRQDD
+692 IRQDG
-697 SPYALSTIL
+697 SAYELSTIL
-706 PSAYFVMD
+706 PSAYFVID
-714 LQMGK
+714 LQKGK
-719 KGVTGFSL
+719 KGITGFTL

-740 NAAKS
+740 NAAKA

-762 DCQLAKKY
+762 NCQLAKKY

>member
-15 IVLAALLAFL
+15 LVLAALLAFL

-38 GEMVFTEEM
+38 GEMVFTGEM
-47 QILTNKSAELLKTDP
+47 QILTNKSAELLQTDP
-62 KEVRQEIG
+62 EEVRQEIG

-102 IGGEAVVHKPELARA
+102 IGGEAVVHKPELAKG
-117 QVLTVEAKV
+117 QVLTVDATV
-126 YSCASDEFEQ
+126 YSCVSEGIEQ
-136 LSYTNVIAYRM
+136 LSYMNVVAYRM
-147 EDTLLAIREKLP
+147 GNTLLAIRGKLP

-165 EAYLEEADENGIQFF
+165 EAYLEEADESGIQFF

-188 PCAQKQESEQIVT
+188 PCTQKQGSEQIVT
-201 LGFRGEELVSYEEDG
+201 LAFKGSELVSYEEDG

-227 EQAVTLEEQVEI
+227 EQAVTLEEQGMI
-239 LFGEVCEGYYQ
+239 PFGERCEGYYQ

-292 RVAIWQSDYRGL
+292 RVAIQQSDYRGL
-304 YHKEIILQSSEELT
+304 YHKEVILQSSEELI
-318 LSYMKNG
+318 LSYLENG
-325 EKKEEPLPA
+325 ERKEEPLPA
-334 GKKLVLSQDADYL
+334 GEKLILSQDADYL
-347 KEGML
+347 KEGMV

-377 RGNFEIHKTEDG
+377 RGNFEIHKTEEG

-484 AYYYSTSCGYGSD
+484 AYYYSTSCGYGTD
-497 DRIWKEE
+497 DRIWKKE

-512 RSVHIAQDKNQDINK
+512 RSVHIAQDESNELQELDKQTDELQEIN
-527 ESQEKLIQMDPLKEN
+527 
-542 KEQTDA
+542 EQTT
-548 AQIDELQEKNEQ
+548 ELQEKNEQ

-570 DNLQKNSE
+570 DNSQKNSE

-587 NQNDL
+587 NQNNL

-597 IREYLTTV
+597 LREYLTTV
-605 HEEDYEKD
+605 REEDYEKE

-621 TVKDFDTNLLKKKLQ
+621 IVKELDVDLLKKKLQ
-636 ERGISFTDFKKV
+636 ERGISFNDFKKV
-648 KDMEII
+648 KGMEIT
-654 RRAAGGSAEILVIT
+654 RRAAGGSAELLVIT

-683 YVLNQGGGV
+683 YVLNQGGEV

-697 SPYALSTIL
+697 SAYALSTIL

-714 LQMGK
+714 LQKGK
-719 KGVTGFSL
+719 KGIKGFTL

-740 NAAKS
+740 NAARA
-745 MAQSGKTYEE
+745 MAQSGKTYEQ
-755 ILAMFYR
+755 ILAMFYWN
-762 DCQLAKKY
+762 CQLAKKY

>member
-1 MNRRMQIRWKLITI
+1 MNRHMQIRWKLITI
-15 IVLAALLAFL
+15 LVLAALLAFL
-25 LLIFKDR
+25 LLFYKDR

-38 GEMVFTEEM
+38 GEMVFTEDM
-47 QILTNKSAELLKTDP
+47 QILTDKSAELLKTDP
-62 KEVRQEIG
+62 EEVRQEIG

-102 IGGEAVVHKPELARA
+102 IGGEAVVHKPELAKG
-117 QVLTVEAKV
+117 QVLTVDATV
-126 YSCASDEFEQ
+126 YSCVSEGIEQ
-136 LSYTNVIAYRM
+136 LSYTNVVAYRM
-147 EDTLLAIREKLP
+147 GNTLLAIREKLP
-159 DPVVFP
+159 DPVVFS
-165 EAYLEEADENGIQFF
+165 EAYLEEADESGIQFF

-188 PCAQKQESEQIVT
+188 PCTQKQGSEQIVT
-201 LGFRGEELVSYEEDG
+201 LAFKGSELVSYEEDG

-227 EQAVTLEEQVEI
+227 EQAVTLEEQGTI
-239 LFGEVCEGYYQ
+239 PFGERCEGYYQ

-292 RVAIWQSDYRGL
+292 RVAIQQSDYRGL
-304 YHKEIILQSSEELT
+304 YHKEVILQSSEELI
-318 LSYMKNG
+318 LSYLENG
-325 EKKEEPLPA
+325 ERKEEPLPA
-334 GKKLVLSQDADYL
+334 GEKLILSQDADYL
-347 KEGML
+347 KEGMV

-377 RGNFEIHKTEDG
+377 RGNFEIHKTEEG

-425 ARTYSYGYLE
+425 ARTYSYGYLD

-470 TEGELLLQDGKPIT
+470 TGGELLLQDGKPIT
-484 AYYYSTSCGYGSD
+484 AYYYSTSCGYGTD

-512 RSVHIAQDKNQDINK
+512 RSVHIAQ
-527 ESQEKLIQMDPLKEN
+527 QEN
-542 KEQTDA
+542 NEQTT
-548 AQIDELQEKNEQ
+548 ELQERSEQ
-560 PVVNHQDNQQ
+560 PVANQQDNQQ
-570 DNLQKNSE
+570 DNSQKNSE

-592 TQEEA
+592 TQEEVL
-597 IREYLTTV
+597 REYLTTV
-605 HEEDYEKD
+605 HEEDYEKE

-621 TVKDFDTNLLKKKLQ
+621 TVKDIDIDLLKKKLQ

-648 KDMEII
+648 KDMEIT
-654 RRAAGGSAEILVIT
+654 RRAAGGSAGALVIT

-683 YVLNQGGGV
+683 YVLNQGGKV
-692 IRQDD
+692 IRQDG
-697 SPYALSTIL
+697 SAYELSTIL
-706 PSAYFVMD
+706 PSAYFVID
-714 LQMGK
+714 LQKGK
-719 KGVTGFSL
+719 KGITGFTL

-740 NAAKS
+740 NAAKA
-745 MAQSGKTYEE
+745 MAQSGKTYEQ
-755 ILAMFYR
+755 ILAMFYW

>member
-1 MNRRMQIRWKLITI
+1 MNHGMQIRWKLITI
-15 IVLAALLAFL
+15 LVLAALLAFL
-25 LLIFKDR
+25 LFFYKDR

-38 GEMVFTEEM
+38 GEMVFTGEM
-47 QILTNKSAELLKTDP
+47 QILTDKSAELLKTDP
-62 KEVRQEIG
+62 EEVCQEIG
-70 EYTKEEDW
+70 QYTKEEDW

-89 ELDQKICRETIGI
+89 ELDRQICKETIGI
-102 IGGEAVVHKPELARA
+102 IGGKDFVHKPELAKG
-117 QVLTVEAKV
+117 QVLTAGAEV
-126 YSCASDEFEQ
+126 YFYVSNGFEQ
-136 LSYTNVIAYRM
+136 LSYTNVVAYRM
-147 EDTLLAIREKLP
+147 ENTLLAIREKLT

-165 EAYLEEADENGIQFF
+165 EAYLEEADESGIRFF

-188 PCAQKQESEQIVT
+188 PCAQKQGSEQIVT
-201 LGFRGEELVSYEEDG
+201 LAFQGEKLVSYEEAG

-227 EQAVTLEEQVEI
+227 EQAVTLEEQGTI
-239 LFGEVCEGYYQ
+239 PFGETCEGYYQ

-258 TDEIPIG
+258 IDEIPIG

-292 RVAIWQSDYRGL
+292 RVAVQQSDYRGL

-318 LSYMKNG
+318 LSYLENG
-325 EKKEEPLPA
+325 EKKEERLSA
-334 GKKLVLSQDADYL
+334 GKKLVLSQDTDCL

-359 SGKTDLLSVHR
+359 SGKTDLLSVQR

-377 RGNFEIHKTEDG
+377 RGNFEIHKTEEG

-411 STYPAESLKAQAVC
+411 STYPSESLKAQAVC

-484 AYYYSTSCGYGSD
+484 AYYYSTSCGYGTD

-504 GESAAPYL
+504 GESAAAYL
-512 RSVHIAQDKNQDINK
+512 KSVHIAQDEKN
-527 ESQEKLIQMDPLKEN
+527 ESQEIN
-542 KEQTDA
+542 EQTDNK
-548 AQIDELQEKNEQ
+548 L
-560 PVVNHQDNQQ
+560 
-570 DNLQKNSE
+570 
-578 QKIKETIDN
+578 
-587 NQNDL
+587 NDL

-597 IREYLTTV
+597 LREYLTTV
-605 HEEDYEKD
+605 HEEDYEKE

-621 TVKDFDTNLLKKKLQ
+621 TVKELDVDLLKKKLQ

-648 KDMEII
+648 KDMEITV
-654 RRAAGGSAEILVIT
+654 RVAGGSARTLVIT

-673 IPVEGEYEIR
+673 IPIEGEYEIR
-683 YVLNQGGGV
+683 YVLNQGGEV
-692 IRQDD
+692 IRQDE
-697 SPYALSTIL
+697 SAYALSTIL

-714 LQMGK
+714 LQKGK
-719 KGVTGFSL
+719 KSITGFTL

-740 NAAKS
+740 NAAKA

-755 ILAMFYR
+755 ILARFYWN
-762 DCQLAKKY
+762 CQLAKKY